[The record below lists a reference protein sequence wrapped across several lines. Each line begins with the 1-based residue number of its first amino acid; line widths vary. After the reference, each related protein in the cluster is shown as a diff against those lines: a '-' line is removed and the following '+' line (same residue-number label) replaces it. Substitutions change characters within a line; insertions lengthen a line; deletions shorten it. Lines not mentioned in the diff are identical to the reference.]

1 MTDEERKIVKK
12 TRKQE
17 FACRATE
24 LEALEKAFGEEATKI
39 AIDARARLN
48 ERNWQA
54 IAKHVGNDGID
65 GIIDTLWAW
74 VKEEGF
80 EFTVERGDK
89 TARMK
94 VTRCPLA
101 EMARELGMEKWG
113 YACYCADDP
122 SIVKGF
128 NPRMR
133 FSRTKTLMEGA
144 DSCDH
149 RYELD

>member
-1 MTDEERKIVKK
+1 MTDEERKLVCK

-17 FACRATE
+17 FMCHAAE
-24 LEALEKAFGEEATKI
+24 LEALEKAFGEGATKT
-39 AIDARARLN
+39 ALEARARLN

-65 GIIDTLWAW
+65 GILGTLWAW
-74 VKEEGF
+74 VEEEGV
-80 EFTVERGDK
+80 EFTVERG
-89 TARMK
+89 ANFAQMK

-101 EMARELGMEKWG
+101 EMARELGLEKWG

-122 SIVKGF
+122 SIARGF

-149 RYELD
+149 RYGLD